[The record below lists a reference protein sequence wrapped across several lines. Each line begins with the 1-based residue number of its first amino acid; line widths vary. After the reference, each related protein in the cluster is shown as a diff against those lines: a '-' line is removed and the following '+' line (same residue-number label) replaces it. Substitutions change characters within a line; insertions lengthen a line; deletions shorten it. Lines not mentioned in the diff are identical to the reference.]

1 MLIRYYGHVGLPSG
15 YGDAASEMCMAILG
29 AGFELEISTD
39 GEQCHQRYMPLARCF
54 RNEAELRAPD
64 VVVVHTLPLDCAEV
78 LVKNRIRKRYPLAL
92 CVAYTT
98 WEGAS
103 MIPTDMAMSLGAFDH
118 VWVPSTGTAAHLVV
132 GTRARVVVVPH
143 PFDESR
149 WTNPPTATR
158 EALDA
163 RALLGHPYRFYYVGA
178 WSSRK
183 NVDGVVRAY
192 MRAFGA
198 HHEVELVIQSAQAA
212 PSACQVAQF
221 ATGIEEHQPVIRFSN
236 QWLSHDD
243 MCALHQSAHCFVTAS
258 RGEAWNLPAFDAML
272 ARSHIIAPSGLGSD
286 DFLRETSADLYDAR
300 LAPAV
305 GDVRLVAAPDAP
317 PGHAVAQYWGAQ
329 GLTVRS
335 DWRDPDLADLS
346 LKMKAAYR
354 QRITHLRINYDPAE
368 RFGRVAV
375 GRRIAEILQG
385 AA

>member
-29 AGFELEISTD
+29 AGFDLEISTD

-54 RNEAELRAPD
+54 RNEAELRDPD
-64 VVVVHTLPLDCAEV
+64 VVIVHTLPLDCAEI
-78 LVKNRIRKRYPLAL
+78 LAKNRVRQKTPEAL

-103 MIPTDMAMSLGAFDH
+103 VIPREVAEALSAFDH
-118 VWVPSTGTAAHLVV
+118 VWVPSTGTAHLIEPAYSPGAV
-132 GTRARVVVVPH
+132 RVVVVPH
-143 PFDESR
+143 PFDGTR
-149 WTNPPTATR
+149 WTASR
-158 EALDA
+158 EDL
-163 RALLGHPYRFYYVGA
+163 RRSTLEQPYRFYYVGA

-183 NVDGVVRAY
+183 NVDGVIRAY
-192 MRAFGA
+192 MRAFSV
-198 HHEVELVIQSAQAA
+198 HHRVELLIQSAQAA

-221 ATGIEEHQPVIRFSN
+221 ATGIEDHKPVIRFSN

-243 MCALHQSAHCFVTAS
+243 LGALHQTSHCFVTAS

-272 ARSHIIAPSGLGSD
+272 ARNHIIAPAGLGSD
-286 DFLRETSADLYDAR
+286 DFLAGTSAELYGSR
-300 LAPAV
+300 LSPAV
-305 GDVRLVAAPDAP
+305 GDVRLVAARDAP

-346 LKMKAAYR
+346 DKMKAAYR
-354 QRITHLRINYDPAE
+354 QQMTNLRIDYDPVE